1 MKIFLTV
8 FAVFAGTFL
17 LSCGNTDN
25 SNKPATNSVSL
36 PMNGSMQ
43 MNATNIPQSAGMTN
57 GTNAAILICPV
68 TGDTIAPGE
77 GIVYQQNGYEFT
89 LCCAAC
95 VNSVKKDFE
104 KYKSKGK
111 KIQ

>member
-25 SNKPATNSVSL
+25 SNKPATNSVSV
-36 PMNGSMQ
+36 PMNGMH
-43 MNATNIPQSAGMTN
+43 MNGTNMPNAVVTTN
-57 GTNAAILICPV
+57 GTNAALLICPV
-68 TGDTIAPGE
+68 SGDTIAPGQ

-95 VNSVKKDFE
+95 VGSIKKDFE